1 LSADQKEVTLHY
13 NDLAP
18 KLSEIE
24 KKYHH
29 EISGLS
35 VEGWSLW
42 PVFRIEIAHLML
54 PGDASENN
62 LSVSPNNISQKWRK
76 INLFG
81 HSLLQLIFLVV
92 SRKAVGKVMTRTL
105 TYNRRETFQGKKYCV
120 FFDQIIQDL
129 GRDRFIVSEGRGFD
143 QHEYQK
149 AVPNQVD
156 FYEDIIWRIAKLF
169 EPRARRKLKGQ
180 LVTVRA
186 NAERIHPEAARSIET
201 IAITFATHLYAW
213 KWVYR
218 LLKPRAVLVSVA
230 PYRRESEMAAL
241 HELKIPVYEYEHG
254 EITNVDLSYYYSSHV
269 KDLKSTFPLPD
280 QIFVFGEPQI
290 KTMTDGGFWTA
301 DQFEVTGTPQIY
313 FTERM
318 GAEGFAYDPGF
329 KNILVTPSTLP
340 GVPGG
345 LRDFIATYLRKGGAE
360 KYRFYVKPHPSE
372 SLQEW
377 VNFTQQFPKQ
387 VFIAKGS
394 LHSFLKGAFVQL
406 GVFTSCFQ
414 EGFYWNLPVYV
425 LKTGPW
431 QMANALIENGS
442 ARLISKEF
450 TGEFERF
457 DVPAIERS
465 RFLNLDLKKLEK
477 MLF

>member
-1 LSADQKEVTLHY
+1 MHY

-24 KKYHH
+24 KKYHR
-29 EISGLS
+29 EISELS

-54 PGDASENN
+54 PGDSSENN
-62 LSVSPNNISQKWRK
+62 LSVSSKDFFKKWRK
-76 INLFG
+76 IKLFA
-81 HSLLQLIFLVV
+81 HSLLQLLFLVV
-92 SRKAVGKVMTRTL
+92 TRKSVGKVMTRTL
-105 TYNRRETFQGKKYCV
+105 TYNRREIFAGKKYCV

-143 QHEYQK
+143 QHNYEK
-149 AVPNQVD
+149 AVPNRVD

-169 EPRARRKLKGQ
+169 EPWARRRLKDR
-180 LVTVRA
+180 LPILRI
-186 NAERIHPEAARSIET
+186 NAEKIHPEAAKSIEA
-201 IAITFATHLYAW
+201 IAISFATHLYAW

-230 PYRRESEMAAL
+230 PYRREAELAAL
-241 HELKIPVYEYEHG
+241 HELKIPVYEYQHG

-280 QIFVFGEPQI
+280 QIFIFGEPQVE
-290 KTMTDGGFWTA
+290 TMTSGGFWTT
-301 DQFEVTGTPQIY
+301 DQFEITGTPQIY

-318 GAEGFAYDPGF
+318 GIKGYAYDPKF
-329 KNILVTPSTLP
+329 KNVLVTPSILP
-340 GVPGG
+340 GVSSG
-345 LRDFIATYLRKGGAE
+345 LRDFIGGYLRKGGAE

-372 SLQEW
+372 SFQEW
-377 VNFTQQFPKQ
+377 LNFSQQFPEQ
-387 VFIAKGS
+387 VFIAKGG

-425 LKTGPW
+425 LKAGPW
-431 QMANALIENGS
+431 EMANSLIENGS
-442 ARLISKEF
+442 ARLISKDF
-450 TGEFERF
+450 TGEFEKF
-457 DVPAIERS
+457 DVPAIERN

-477 MLF
+477 LLFKGSF